1 LLGSKEE
8 GIYSLKICDFGLA
21 AYLPEGQ
28 LATGLFGSPSY
39 LAPEVLEQKPYG
51 KECDI
56 WSIGIVIFG
65 MLSGTL
71 PFYDEDYSVLFEKIK
86 RCDLYFQSEVWNTV
100 SAEAKDFLS

>member
-1 LLGSKEE
+1 
-8 GIYSLKICDFGLA
+8 
-21 AYLPEGQ
+21 LPEGQ
-28 LATGLFGSPSY
+28 LATGLCGSPSY

-56 WSIGIVIFG
+56 WGIGIVIFA